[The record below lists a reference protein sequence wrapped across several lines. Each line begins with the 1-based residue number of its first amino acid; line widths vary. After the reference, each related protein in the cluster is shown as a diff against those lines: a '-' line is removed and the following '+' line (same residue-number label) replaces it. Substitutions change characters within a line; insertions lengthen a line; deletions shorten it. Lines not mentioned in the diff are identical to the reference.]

1 MPMEKGF
8 WKQIDPDALT
18 GKEEKTAWLEL
29 KSAVED
35 DKPQEA
41 RDKARIKLIAELT
54 KRPKIRQLMPD
65 GKELTVNY
73 TGRMLN
79 IGFVNKKEA
88 RFLEI

>member
-8 WKQIDPDALT
+8 WKQIDPDVLT
-18 GKEEKTAWLEL
+18 GKEEKAAWIEL
-29 KSAVED
+29 KSAVDD

-41 RDKARIKLIAELT
+41 RDKARTKLIGELI
-54 KRPKIRQLMPD
+54 KRPKIQQMLPN

-79 IGFVNKKEA
+79 IGFVNRKEA
-88 RFLEI
+88 RFLDI